1 MANSFKNDS
10 TFLLRM
16 LEIIP
21 KAQHLFLEVDD
32 DKIAFEYI
40 LNEIIKLTESE
51 YGFIA
56 EVILDTETNL
66 PFLRAQSITNIA
78 WNDSILE
85 FYNLNYAKGLEFRN
99 LDTLFGR
106 VLKYEEVIIA
116 NDVAN
121 DPRAS
126 GIPKGHPALNSF
138 LGMPIKKKGKL
149 IAMVGIANRKQ
160 GFSQELVDALDPILQ
175 SISSFFSTLQ
185 IRAKNKLENKEK
197 ISLIQNFQKFS
208 DLVPGMFYQ
217 YLIKPDGTAS
227 FPYASKGIEKIYKIT
242 PEELIQDVSILVNI
256 IHPEDLA
263 DVIESIIQSSNSIEP
278 WSKEYRVIDGN
289 AESGIRWLFGRA
301 NPEKESDGSILWHG
315 FVTDITDQKKFELDL
330 LQSKLDAEK
339 ANQTKTLFLAN
350 VSHEIRTPLNGILG
364 FTDLLKETWLTYTQ
378 REFLHN
384 IQISSETLL
393 AIIND
398 LIDISKIDTRQIK
411 LTKDSVN
418 LRKLLQNLINTLG
431 LQAKEKDIE
440 IHCIVDHD
448 TPELIQTDY
457 VRLNQVITNLLTNA
471 IKFTESGRISISVSK
486 NKYTLVFK
494 ITDTGIGI
502 PKDEIQN
509 IAEPF
514 YQVDSSSTKKYKGT
528 GLGLSICKSILE
540 QMNSSLKILSDV
552 GKGTTVSF
560 ELNIDNLNKNFNID
574 PNLNLKISNN
584 LKEPKK
590 TQIKVLI
597 VEDNELNLI
606 FVKRSIF
613 KFFPLSKVFE
623 ANNGKIAVEIFQKEK
638 LDLILM
644 DIQMPVMD
652 GYKATQEIRALE
664 GNGSHVPIIALTAG
678 AQDGDREKGLAV
690 GMDEYLTKPIHINA
704 LQKVIHNYVQ
714 LSISLEI

>member
-263 DVIESIIQSSNSIEP
+263 DVIESIIQSSNSMEP

-704 LQKVIHNYVQ
+704 LQKVIHNYV
-714 LSISLEI
+714 

>member
-289 AESGIRWLFGRA
+289 AESGMRWLFGRA

-704 LQKVIHNYVQ
+704 LQKVIHNYV
-714 LSISLEI
+714 

>member
-1 MANSFKNDS
+1 MWQEQMPKLSKAVGVVFLVILLSRILLPSISPAFFDSPEYLRLFENANFFDS
-10 TFLLRM
+10 LRQVHNPIHPLFLLVFW
-16 LEIIP
+16 
-21 KAQHLFLEVDD
+21 LFNKVPLGTT
-32 DKIAFEYI
+32 
-40 LNEIIKLTESE
+40 L
-51 YGFIA
+51 
-56 EVILDTETNL
+56 
-66 PFLRAQSITNIA
+66 LRA
-78 WNDSILE
+78 E
-85 FYNLNYAKGLEFRN
+85 F
-99 LDTLFGR
+99 
-106 VLKYEEVIIA
+106 
-116 NDVAN
+116 
-121 DPRAS
+121 
-126 GIPKGHPALNSF
+126 
-138 LGMPIKKKGKL
+138 
-149 IAMVGIANRKQ
+149 
-160 GFSQELVDALDPILQ
+160 
-175 SISSFFSTLQ
+175 
-185 IRAKNKLENKEK
+185 
-197 ISLIQNFQKFS
+197 
-208 DLVPGMFYQ
+208 
-217 YLIKPDGTAS
+217 
-227 FPYASKGIEKIYKIT
+227 
-242 PEELIQDVSILVNI
+242 
-256 IHPEDLA
+256 
-263 DVIESIIQSSNSIEP
+263 
-278 WSKEYRVIDGN
+278 
-289 AESGIRWLFGRA
+289 
-301 NPEKESDGSILWHG
+301 
-315 FVTDITDQKKFELDL
+315 
-330 LQSKLDAEK
+330 
-339 ANQTKTLFLAN
+339 
-350 VSHEIRTPLNGILG
+350 LNGILG

-704 LQKVIHNYVQ
+704 LQKVIHNYV
-714 LSISLEI
+714 

>member
-704 LQKVIHNYVQ
+704 LQKVIHNYV
-714 LSISLEI
+714 

>member
-1 MANSFKNDS
+1 MNHLS
-10 TFLLRM
+10 TPSLLD
-16 LEIIP
+16 I
-21 KAQHLFLEVDD
+21 KCCV
-32 DKIAFEYI
+32 KT
-40 LNEIIKLTESE
+40 LNLPIIKLTESE

-289 AESGIRWLFGRA
+289 AESGMRWLFGRA

-704 LQKVIHNYVQ
+704 LQKVIHNYV
-714 LSISLEI
+714 